1 MDKAVSQGTCGFC
14 NATFDKSAMSK
25 HLASCKQRNVESET
39 LPAKRKPQ
47 KTKILHLVVEGRYS
61 PEYWMHLS
69 APANATLED
78 LDRFLRNIWL
88 ECCGHLSAFIIGGT
102 TYSRSPMGEHEGK
115 NMYVALRKVLV
126 ARMKFYYEYDFGT
139 STDLTLKVVSEREGG
154 TKGESIQLLA
164 RNEATS
170 IKCMECGEAAS
181 QVCSQCVYSGEGW
194 LCDKCADKHACGE
207 EMFLPV
213 VNSPRVGMC
222 AYTG

>member
-1 MDKAVSQGTCGFC
+1 MTRRTSQGTCGFC
-14 NATFDKSAMSK
+14 NATFNKAAMSR

-39 LPAKRKPQ
+39 SPAKRKSQ

-69 APANATLED
+69 APAHATLAD
-78 LDRFLRNIWL
+78 LDHFLRDIWL
-88 ECCGHLSAFIIGGT
+88 ECCGHLSAFTIEGT
-102 TYSRSPMGEHEGK
+102 IYSQSPMGEYDEK
-115 NMYVALRKVLV
+115 DMLV
-126 ARMKFYYEYDFGT
+126 DLGDLLGAPMKFYYEYDFGT
-139 STDLTLKVVSEREGG
+139 TTDLTLKVVSERVGVA
-154 TKGESIQLLA
+154 TDESIQLLA
-164 RNEATS
+164 RNEAPL
-170 IKCMECGEAAS
+170 IKCMECEEAAS

-194 LCDKCADKHACGE
+194 LCDKCADEHGCGE

>member
-1 MDKAVSQGTCGFC
+1 MTRGTSQGKCGFC
-14 NATFDKSAMSK
+14 NATFNKAAMSK

-39 LPAKRKPQ
+39 LPAKRMSQ
-47 KTKILHLVVEGRYS
+47 KIKILHLVVEGRYS

-69 APANATLED
+69 APAHATLED
-78 LDRFLRNIWL
+78 LDHFLRNIWL
-88 ECCGHLSAFIIGGT
+88 ECCGHLSAFTIEGT
-102 TYSRSPMGEHEGK
+102 AYSRSPMGEYEEK
-115 NMYVALRKVLV
+115 NMYVALGKVLGV
-126 ARMKFYYEYDFGT
+126 RMKFYYEYDFGT

-154 TKGESIQLLA
+154 AKDESIQLLA
-164 RNEATS
+164 RNEAPL
-170 IKCMECGEAAS
+170 IKCMECEEAAS

-194 LCDKCADKHACGE
+194 LCDKCAGEHECGE